1 MRGHVCPG
9 VDATVWSVVR
19 WCLLD
24 PPAVWCC
31 SLSLY
36 SVDGFWHF
44 FSFVTRHSLKNNF
57 LSPVVPLTFWYCYRM
72 NPCLSNVLQSFFFLF
87 FFLMFRLSQIWP
99 IGAFQ
104 TRFYFFLTFIFECLL
119 VLQDN
124 KILRNCYIQL
134 LANECGT

>member
-1 MRGHVCPG
+1 MV
-9 VDATVWSVVR
+9 SVGPSCCLVLLPLFIFSR
-19 WCLLD
+19 WI
-24 PPAVWCC
+24 
-31 SLSLY
+31 
-36 SVDGFWHF
+36 
-44 FSFVTRHSLKNNF
+44 
-57 LSPVVPLTFWYCYRM
+57 LTFLLICYQALFKEQLSF
-72 NPCLSNVLQSFFFLF
+72 PCCAPYFLVLLSNESMFIKCIAIFFFPFF